1 MDEGITL
8 YGHPRSGNVY
18 KVALM
23 LALTGTQYTF
33 HLVDLPGRE
42 TRGEA
47 WRGQNGFG
55 TLPLLVHGDLRIR
68 QSNTI
73 LLHLAAHTKQFGAG
87 ADPVRRLR
95 ISEWLFFEQDQVFTT
110 IGRRRFLIRV
120 DGEHPEVIAFLGTM
134 GENALDIMEAALTEE
149 PWLAGSS
156 PTIADISV
164 YSYAR
169 LAEEAGYDLSA
180 RPALRAWRERMQAL
194 PGWGTPEQLMAR

>member
-23 LALTGTQYTF
+23 LALTGTPYTF
-33 HLVDLPGRE
+33 RLVDLPGRE
-42 TRGEA
+42 TRGDA

-55 TLPLLVHGDLRIR
+55 TLPLLVHGELRIR

-87 ADPVRRLR
+87 TDPVRRLR

-110 IGRRRFLIRV
+110 IGRRRFLLRAG
-120 DGEHPEVIAFLGTM
+120 DGQPEVIAFLGTM
-134 GENALDIMEAALTEE
+134 GENALDILETSLSDE
-149 PWLAGSS
+149 PWLAGDA

-164 YSYAR
+164 YAYAR
-169 LAEEAGYDLSA
+169 LAEEAGFDLSE
-180 RPALRAWRERMQAL
+180 RPALRAWRERLQAL
-194 PGWGTPEQLMAR
+194 PGWGTPEHLMAT